1 MTDLNPALNPED
13 IVDDDG
19 EDAARALDAE
29 GDRLLVQG
37 ERRAFARER
46 GLRQAL
52 RSDFDS
58 GRDWAREQ
66 ASLARA
72 AIEDQPLKA
81 TLYALG
87 VGVLIG
93 MLLRR

>member
-1 MTDLNPALNPED
+1 MTDANTALNAED

-19 EDAARALDAE
+19 LTRTLDAE
-29 GDRLLVQG
+29 GDRLLVEG
-37 ERRAFARER
+37 EQRAFAREQ

-52 RSDFDS
+52 RSDIEA
-58 GRDWAREQ
+58 GRYWARDR
-66 ASLARA
+66 ATLART
-72 AIEDQPLKA
+72 AIEDQPMKA

-93 MLLRR
+93 ILLRR

>member
-1 MTDLNPALNPED
+1 MTDSNTVLNTED

-19 EDAARALDAE
+19 MTRTLDAE
-29 GDRLLVQG
+29 ADRLLLEG
-37 ERRAFARER
+37 EQRAFAREQ

-52 RSDFDS
+52 RSDIEA
-58 GRDWAREQ
+58 GRYWARDR
-66 ASLARA
+66 ATLART
-72 AIEDQPLKA
+72 AIEDQPMKA

-93 MLLRR
+93 ILLRR

>member
-1 MTDLNPALNPED
+1 MTDPNPSPYPDD
-13 IVDDDG
+13 IIADDD
-19 EDAARALDAE
+19 DLTHRLDAE
-29 GDRLLVQG
+29 GDRLLLEG
-37 ERRAFARER
+37 EQRAFAREK

-52 RSDFDS
+52 RSDLDA
-58 GRDWAREQ
+58 GRGWARDR
-66 ASLARA
+66 ATLART

-93 MLLRR
+93 ILLRR

>member
-1 MTDLNPALNPED
+1 MTDANTTLNAED

-19 EDAARALDAE
+19 LTRTLDAE
-29 GDRLLVQG
+29 GDRLLVDG
-37 ERRAFARER
+37 EQRAFAREQ

-52 RSDFDS
+52 RSDIEA
-58 GRDWAREQ
+58 GRYWARDR
-66 ASLARA
+66 ATLART
-72 AIEDQPLKA
+72 AIEDQPMKA

-93 MLLRR
+93 ILLRR